1 MVPMLIAFAWVWFVL
16 GIVSGAVLGLGF
28 AKTDFM
34 GGYDSWRRRLAR
46 LGHISFFGTGGLVL
60 AAALSAAALHAI
72 GTPVSEDGLR
82 VAGTLLVVG
91 AVAMPTVCFLS
102 AWRKPWRHVFFLPVL
117 GLGGGVVWW
126 TWLLIENLFG
136 KAGV

>member
-1 MVPMLIAFAWVWFVL
+1 MLIAFAWLWFVL

-28 AKTDFM
+28 AKADFM

-60 AAALSAAALHAI
+60 AAALSAAALQAI
-72 GTPVSEDGLR
+72 GAPVSERGLR
-82 VAGTLLVVG
+82 VAGGSLVVG

-102 AWRKPWRHVFFLPVL
+102 AWRKPWRHVFFVPVL

-126 TWLLIENLFG
+126 TWLVLRGALG
-136 KAGV
+136 